1 MFFTFIHGYSENNE
15 NWIMMDADPVR
26 YATCCTDIAIAYE
39 RSIENQTA
47 LSLPLK
53 YRCVCFEHSLF
64 FLLLITIQL
73 WFFRSCCINLIAKVL
88 LSTFDVSKC
97 FKTIRLK
104 QLLRFYKTIKSPW
117 IKIKITSLYCSRNL
131 VKYVHCKEVKRKML
145 HSNGIEGDKE
155 RQRKRKIQQFTL
167 LINAF

>member
-1 MFFTFIHGYSENNE
+1 MVIPKTMKIGLWWTLILY
-15 NWIMMDADPVR
+15 DTQPAVL
-26 YATCCTDIAIAYE
+26 IAIVYE

-53 YRCVCFEHSLF
+53 YRCVCFEYNPF
-64 FLLLITIQL
+64 WLLITIEL

-88 LSTFDVSKC
+88 LSTFYVSKC

-104 QLLRFYKTIKSPW
+104 QLLCFYKTIKSPW
-117 IKIKITSLYCSRNL
+117 IKIKISSLYCSRNL
-131 VKYVHCKEVKRKML
+131 VKYVRCKEVKKKILYLDR
-145 HSNGIEGDKE
+145 IEGDKE
-155 RQRKRKIQQFTL
+155 RERKKKIQQFTL

>member
-26 YATCCTDIAIAYE
+26 YTTCCTDIAIAYE

-64 FLLLITIQL
+64 FFTVDYDPTLIFSKLLH
-73 WFFRSCCINLIAKVL
+73 K
-88 LSTFDVSKC
+88 FD
-97 FKTIRLK
+97 R
-104 QLLRFYKTIKSPW
+104 
-117 IKIKITSLYCSRNL
+117 
-131 VKYVHCKEVKRKML
+131 
-145 HSNGIEGDKE
+145 
-155 RQRKRKIQQFTL
+155 
-167 LINAF
+167 

>member
-26 YATCCTDIAIAYE
+26 YTTCCTDIAIVYK

-53 YRCVCFEHSLF
+53 YRCVCFEHNL
-64 FLLLITIQL
+64 FLLLITIEL

-88 LSTFDVSKC
+88 LSTLYVSKC

-104 QLLRFYKTIKSPW
+104 QLVRFYKTIKSPW
-117 IKIKITSLYCSRNL
+117 IKIKITSLYCSWNL
-131 VKYVHCKEVKRKML
+131 VKYVHCKEVKRKIL
-145 HSNGIEGDKE
+145 HLDRIEGDRE
-155 RQRKRKIQQFTL
+155 RERKKKIQQFTL